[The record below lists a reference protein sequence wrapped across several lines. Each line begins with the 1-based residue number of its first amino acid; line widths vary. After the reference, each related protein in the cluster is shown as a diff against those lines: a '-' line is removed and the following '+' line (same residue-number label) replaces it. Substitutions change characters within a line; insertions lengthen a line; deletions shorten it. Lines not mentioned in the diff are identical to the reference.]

1 MPTPT
6 DGGRPAAPLK
16 TLRGLLDR
24 AGAAGAAQGEG
35 AQPAEVC
42 ELCGVAIPHEHPHLV
57 DVETRRLLCACR
69 PCYLLFDHPASGAAR
84 FRAVPRRILLLP
96 GLALGEAQWERM
108 QIPVGIAF
116 FFHHSRLGR
125 TVAFY
130 PSPAGATE
138 SLLGLDSWEEV
149 ARANPLVAA
158 LASDVEA
165 LLLYKHKASFEG
177 FIVPISACYELV
189 GRIRRSWKGF
199 HGGEEAWREIDDF
212 FAGLRERGVQPAGGG
227 DHQGAGTAA
236 PGAGHQAAGAAG
248 DHGAVAAA
256 GAGDPS

>member
-6 DGGRPAAPLK
+6 DGGRPPAPLASLK

-24 AGAAGAAQGEG
+24 AGAAGAAQGER

-84 FRAVPRRILLLP
+84 FRAVPQRILLLP

-138 SLLGLDSWEEV
+138 SLLSLDSWDEV
-149 ARANPLVAA
+149 TRANPLVAA

-165 LLLYKHKASFEG
+165 LLLSKQKAGFEG

-189 GRIRRSWKGF
+189 GRIRRCWKGF

-212 FAGLRERGVQPAGGG
+212 FAGLRERGVQPA
-227 DHQGAGTAA
+227 AA
-236 PGAGHQAAGAAG
+236 AGHQ
-248 DHGAVAAA
+248 AAA
-256 GAGDPS
+256 GAGDPA